1 MASLTTPHT
10 LFSSLT
16 VREKPSCDRDGLPS
30 GDTST
35 AVMREGVANNGMGAG
50 WGWGMCIKLARAIC
64 TLSMSMLVT
73 PFNSTTNEWG
83 HTSYT
88 RYSEV

>member
-35 AVMREGVANNGMGAG
+35 AVMGERVVSNETGAG
-50 WGWGMCIKLARAIC
+50 GGGACV
-64 TLSMSMLVT
+64 S
-73 PFNSTTNEWG
+73 N
-83 HTSYT
+83 
-88 RYSEV
+88 